1 MQSSSV
7 ANLDGALIGTGF
19 SYDPMARADQG
30 ALVARVLPAVRDI
43 RRMGSAA
50 LDLCAVAE
58 GRLDGYFER
67 GLNPW
72 DVSAGSVIAREAGA
86 SVDIFDD
93 GLVVASAPSI
103 HRALLEL
110 VR

>member
-1 MQSSSV
+1 
-7 ANLDGALIGTGF
+7 
-19 SYDPMARADQG
+19 
-30 ALVARVLPAVRDI
+30 VRDI